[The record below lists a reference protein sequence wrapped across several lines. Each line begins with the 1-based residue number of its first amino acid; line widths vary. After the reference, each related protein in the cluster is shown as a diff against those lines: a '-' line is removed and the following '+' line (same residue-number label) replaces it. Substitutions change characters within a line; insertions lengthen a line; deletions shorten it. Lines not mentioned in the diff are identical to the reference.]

1 MLNLSKNIFNDNEQ
15 KIDNDLSMILDG
27 IDKAINLCDFKMLD
41 RLEKRLKEIRKSYSD
56 YIINNEHL
64 ANRTLEVC
72 RKLDNAKRQLV
83 KLRRESKREEI
94 NNVL

>member
-27 IDKAINLCDFKMLD
+27 IDKAINRCDFKMLD

-83 KLRRESKREEI
+83 KHRRESKREEI